1 MCRRFEVRSGM
12 MGINELRILSGTGK
26 NGEPEGIEEVVIR
39 RGDVMAIAG
48 PTGSGKSLL
57 LSDIEQLANG
67 DSQSGRKV
75 LVDGAV
81 ADPFSTR
88 ITASLSQNMHFVM
101 DLNVG
106 DFVNLH
112 AKSRGVA
119 TEEEGDNIRRRV
131 IALANELAGEPISA
145 DTHLSSLSGG
155 QSRALM
161 IADAALISDAPVVL
175 IDEIENAGIDKT
187 RGIKLLATEG
197 KMVLIATHDPT
208 IMLTAQKRLIM
219 KNGAMLKL
227 IQPNGNE
234 REQLKFLVRIDR
246 FLGAMRQELRAGKT
260 LDDGDWGVDGTLTL
274 ELKELSGG
282 NYVQ

>member
-1 MCRRFEVRSGM
+1 
-12 MGINELRILSGTGK
+12 
-26 NGEPEGIEEVVIR
+26 
-39 RGDVMAIAG
+39 
-48 PTGSGKSLL
+48 
-57 LSDIEQLANG
+57 
-67 DSQSGRKV
+67 
-75 LVDGAV
+75 
-81 ADPFSTR
+81 
-88 ITASLSQNMHFVM
+88 
-101 DLNVG
+101 
-106 DFVNLH
+106 
-112 AKSRGVA
+112 
-119 TEEEGDNIRRRV
+119 
-131 IALANELAGEPISA
+131 
-145 DTHLSSLSGG
+145 
-155 QSRALM
+155 M

-197 KMVLIATHDPT
+197 KTVLIATHDPT

-246 FLGAMRQELRAGKT
+246 FLAEIRQELREGKT
-260 LDDGDWGVDGTLTL
+260 LDCGDSGVDRTLTL

>member
-1 MCRRFEVRSGM
+1 
-12 MGINELRILSGTGK
+12 
-26 NGEPEGIEEVVIR
+26 
-39 RGDVMAIAG
+39 
-48 PTGSGKSLL
+48 
-57 LSDIEQLANG
+57 
-67 DSQSGRKV
+67 
-75 LVDGAV
+75 
-81 ADPFSTR
+81 
-88 ITASLSQNMHFVM
+88 
-101 DLNVG
+101 
-106 DFVNLH
+106 
-112 AKSRGVA
+112 
-119 TEEEGDNIRRRV
+119 
-131 IALANELAGEPISA
+131 
-145 DTHLSSLSGG
+145 
-155 QSRALM
+155 M